1 MISFW
6 GKLLNFQNS
15 KLSAKLLYVLRN
27 NKNPWCKFVQSILKE
42 CGLSS
47 VWQENSIYIPWL
59 KSKVYNI
66 LLDQFK
72 QSWYSDK
79 QTSPKKS

>member
-1 MISFW
+1 MGKINQIS
-6 GKLLNFQNS
+6 
-15 KLSAKLLYVLRN
+15 ATLLYVLRN
-27 NKNPWCKFVQSILKE
+27 YKNPWCKFVQSILNE

-47 VWQENSIYIPWL
+47 AWQENSINVPWL